1 MEQESLAEPFEPSLV
16 PEEAVLQSRVLE
28 PTTTTG
34 DSPQQERTVPQCD
47 EPDYQSEF
55 CVLTMAS

>member
-1 MEQESLAEPFEPSLV
+1 MEQESLAEPFEPSLA

-28 PTTTTG
+28 PTTTG

-55 CVLTMAS
+55 RVLTMAS